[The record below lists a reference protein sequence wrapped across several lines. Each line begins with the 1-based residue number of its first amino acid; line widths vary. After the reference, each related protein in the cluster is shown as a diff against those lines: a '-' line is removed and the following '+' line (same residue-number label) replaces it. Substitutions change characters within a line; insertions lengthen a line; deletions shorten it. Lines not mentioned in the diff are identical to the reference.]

1 MDTKTIIIETEKSG
15 IYLRPTPGTPPM
27 GVRHYRSD
35 PPNLPERDNSPRR
48 ALFWQPE
55 D

>member
-27 GVRHYRSD
+27 G
-35 PPNLPERDNSPRR
+35 
-48 ALFWQPE
+48 
-55 D
+55 